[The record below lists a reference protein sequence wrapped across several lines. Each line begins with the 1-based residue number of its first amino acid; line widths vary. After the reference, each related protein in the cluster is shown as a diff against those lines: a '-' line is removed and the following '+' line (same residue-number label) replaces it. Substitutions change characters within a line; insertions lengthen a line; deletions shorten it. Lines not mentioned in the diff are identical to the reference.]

1 LFAKLS
7 EGSSYSG
14 RRLECMDVL
23 CGQGTLKNAPI
34 LSQRE
39 RYLSTIY
46 MHENNDARSWNELD
60 RLLGQNRAIREQVS
74 DGTRL
79 RVEHFTM

>member
-1 LFAKLS
+1 
-7 EGSSYSG
+7 
-14 RRLECMDVL
+14 
-23 CGQGTLKNAPI
+23 
-34 LSQRE
+34 
-39 RYLSTIY
+39 
-46 MHENNDARSWNELD
+46 MHENNEARSWNELD